1 MYIDSSL
8 FPERFHSILQ
18 WNGQK
23 HFWLRPATLQH
34 KTNAIAECEISY
46 GLCLATLCFLRNSKW
61 SWRPFQLVL
70 KCCSLFMWNVQFGFE
85 RVLGS
90 THHATVALSRS
101 SDTVIWANLKQPLC
115 LKESVH
121 RTHRT
126 VRHKHPNLPETW
138 TWRQSTKYLSKKP
151 AYFWCQVST
160 CPLLSS
166 QCSTVWS
173 IRKEACTASKPR
185 TGGGSWSTR
194 ILGGAAKWTPLQR
207 FTD

>member
-1 MYIDSSL
+1 MEWPETLLTSSSYAPTQNKCNCWMWSFLWPLPCHAL
-8 FPERFHSILQ
+8 FFEEFKVKLTALPACPEML
-18 WNGQK
+18 
-23 HFWLRPATLQH
+23 
-34 KTNAIAECEISY
+34 
-46 GLCLATLCFLRNSKW
+46 
-61 SWRPFQLVL
+61 QLVHVE
-70 KCCSLFMWNVQFGFE
+70 CPVWFWARAGEHPPCNRSPESIQRQFE
-85 RVLGS
+85 
-90 THHATVALSRS
+90 
-101 SDTVIWANLKQPLC
+101 DWANLKQPLC

-151 AYFWCQVST
+151 AYFWCQIST

-194 ILGGAAKWTPLQR
+194 ILGGAAKWIPLQR
-207 FTD
+207 FTH